1 MPSHTGYRYLADRLA
16 SQGVLVVSIAA
27 NGINGQDGLF
37 ADGGAFA
44 RSRLVR
50 HHLAQWAE
58 WSAHGGDPWSNRF
71 EGRVDLDR
79 VVLVG
84 HSRGGE
90 GVERAAIDSE
100 PDDPWQVRGL
110 VLIGP
115 TAFGRQVAPGIH
127 TAVLLPFCDGD
138 VSDLQGQQYVDIG
151 RDLTVDRAL
160 RASVMAMGTN
170 HNYYNTEWTPGLS
183 QSPAW
188 DDWFDPS
195 DSQCGENGEERL
207 SPAEQQAVGLAYT
220 AALVDLAVRGGAESL
235 PLLDGT
241 RVKPASIGRAN
252 AFVHALG
259 GNKRLLY
266 AAGRG
271 TAVEATGLTVRECRG
286 YFLAGPF
293 DLRPG
298 CSSEDYFELTPH
310 WQPMS
315 FVETAPAPRAL
326 KVEWLEAGGSVE
338 IPVGR
343 ARAMRTRLT
352 FAWRASP
359 ATRPWSSRCACAR
372 CPVTGCRSAGD
383 SCVRTVARAR
393 SARSSRGRCA
403 WASRP
408 RGWRSAMSRPSRFC
422 R

>member
-1 MPSHTGYRYLADRLA
+1 MPLVLVLHGRHSTCYRGGADGHASGDWPCPTGWRPVPSHTGYRYLADRLA

-188 DDWFDPS
+188 DDWFDPG

-326 KVEWLEAGGSVE
+326 KVEWLEA
-338 IPVGR
+338 
-343 ARAMRTRLT
+343 
-352 FAWRASP
+352 WRQRRNPGPGA
-359 ATRPWSSRCACAR
+359 
-372 CPVTGCRSAGD
+372 
-383 SCVRTVARAR
+383 
-393 SARSSRGRCA
+393 RGRCG
-403 WASRP
+403 RD
-408 RGWRSAMSRPSRFC
+408 
-422 R
+422 